1 MSQGTTVTSEN
12 GPNEA
17 PRPGPEPDW
26 WQAAATPESP
36 RDEQADRAEHE
47 PGTGTPPAFGT
58 ESPGFGA
65 QPPAFGAQAGPGA
78 QPSAQSAQPP
88 AQGEQPSAQGEHSLS
103 YGAQPPAYG
112 AQPPAFG
119 AQSPVSDAPP
129 AYGTQAP
136 PYGTEPYGA
145 QPPSYGTE
153 SFGAQPPNY
162 GGGQGE
168 PQWQPG
174 GTPPP
179 TAPITGGSYSG
190 QAYPG
195 GYGQDPYLSQPYQ
208 PTQQFPAG
216 QLFPPPGQFGPP
228 GYGPPPGGGRRRGW
242 LLGGIGLLVVVII
255 GVVLTLVL
263 VNRNSG
269 TPSAKT
275 IVPSPLDSVVTTT
288 PNGSQNPGGTPAPVI
303 PGFQVVTIPDN
314 GAAYDI
320 PADWKIDQTGQT
332 SFGSGA
338 DQIPVAGLA
347 QDGIEYCPNYVR
359 TNVFLS
365 QSDEQDPTKAATDI
379 ATRMGRVGWTSST
392 GTTIGAAEQFSSS
405 DGQLQGIYMESKGN
419 APAPAAGCASTYSIY
434 TFAFP
439 GDNGAFVFTIAADTG
454 VDKSVDAT
462 LAKKILASIRPM

>member
-1 MSQGTTVTSEN
+1 MTSGN

-36 RDEQADRAEHE
+36 RDEQPDQGERESGQPPAVEGQTPISDA
-47 PGTGTPPAFGT
+47 PPAFGPPVYGA
-58 ESPGFGA
+58 EPPG
-65 QPPAFGAQAGPGA
+65 
-78 QPSAQSAQPP
+78 
-88 AQGEQPSAQGEHSLS
+88 
-103 YGAQPPAYG
+103 YGAQPPG
-112 AQPPAFG
+112 FG
-119 AQSPVSDAPP
+119 SP
-129 AYGTQAP
+129 
-136 PYGTEPYGA
+136 
-145 QPPSYGTE
+145 
-153 SFGAQPPNY
+153 PPNY
-162 GGGQGE
+162 GGGQGN

-179 TAPITGGSYSG
+179 TAPITGGSYPG
-190 QAYPG
+190 QSYPG
-195 GYGQDPYLSQPYQ
+195 GYGQDPYQSQPYQ

-216 QLFPPPGQFGPP
+216 PQFPPPPGQFGPP

-263 VNRNSG
+263 VNRHSG
-269 TPSAKT
+269 TPSAKS

-288 PNGSQNPGGTPAPVI
+288 PNGSQNPSGTPAPVI

-314 GAAYDI
+314 GAAYDV

-332 SFGSGA
+332 AFGSGA
-338 DQIPVAGLA
+338 DQIPIAGLA
-347 QDGIEYCPNYVR
+347 QDGVEYCPNYVR

-392 GTTIGAAEQFSSS
+392 GTTVGAAEQFSSS
-405 DGQLQGIYMESKGN
+405 DGQLQGVYMESKGN